1 MSDTF
6 EPLESKPLKF
16 ISLKTLFLL
25 ALATAKRV
33 GELQALSA
41 IVPSQGPDLTLSY
54 LLSFVAKTV
63 TVNNPVPDLLFL
75 NPYGISQGI
84 LMKGH
89 CFVLLGLCPFI
100 VKEIKGFANRLNA
113 LFVSPSNTRRCI
125 SKNGISFYLTKLLM
139 TLEPW

>member
-1 MSDTF
+1 M
-6 EPLESKPLKF
+6 
-16 ISLKTLFLL
+16 
-25 ALATAKRV
+25 
-33 GELQALSA
+33 SA

-89 CFVLLGLCPFI
+89 YFVLLGLCPFI

-113 LFVSPSNTRRCI
+113 LFVSPSNTRRGM
-125 SKNGISFYLTKLLM
+125 SKNGISFYLRKVINDSGALVGQGVPPPRAHSIKVLLSALHLFLM
-139 TLEPW
+139 FRSPGC